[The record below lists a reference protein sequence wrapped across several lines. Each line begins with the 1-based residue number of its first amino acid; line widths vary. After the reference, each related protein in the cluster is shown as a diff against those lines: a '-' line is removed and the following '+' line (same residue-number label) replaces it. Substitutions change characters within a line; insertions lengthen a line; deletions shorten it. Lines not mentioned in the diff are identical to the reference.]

1 MENKLVIL
9 NKYET
14 IEKCINRIKEEY
26 EGTPSNL
33 EDYRRNDAIIL
44 NLQRACQAVMDIATY
59 IVSTKALGMPHTN
72 SEAFEILYQNHLI
85 NKETLKNMKS
95 MIGFRNIARGNRKTF
110 RGINRICKTDVKSIN
125 YKEGENNDKFQTR
138 NSENNS

>member
-26 EGTPSNL
+26 KGTPSNL
-33 EDYRRNDAIIL
+33 EDYRRNDAIVL

-59 IVSTKALGMPHTN
+59 IVSTKALGIPHTN

-85 NKETLKNMKS
+85 NEVTLKNMKG
-95 MIGFRNIARGNRKTF
+95 MIGFRNIAVHAYREVDNE
-110 RGINRICKTDVKSIN
+110 ILQDVIEN
-125 YKEGENNDKFQTR
+125 HLKELIEFARQMLNQ
-138 NSENNS
+138 

>member
-14 IEKCINRIKEEY
+14 IEKCINRINEEY

-33 EDYRRNDAIIL
+33 ENYRRNDAIVL

-59 IVSTKALGMPHTN
+59 VVSTKALGMPHSN
-72 SEAFEILYQNHLI
+72 SEAFEILYQNQLI
-85 NKETLKNMKS
+85 NEETLKNMKG
-95 MIGFRNIARGNRKTF
+95 MIGFRNIAVHAYREVDEE
-110 RGINRICKTDVKSIN
+110 ILQDVI
-125 YKEGENNDKFQTR
+125 ENHLKDLTEFARQMLN
-138 NSENNS
+138 E

>member
-14 IEKCINRIKEEY
+14 IEKCINRINEEY
-26 EGTPSNL
+26 EDTPSNL
-33 EDYRRNDAIIL
+33 EDYRRNDAIVL

-72 SEAFEILYQNHLI
+72 SEAFEILYQNNLI
-85 NKETLKNMKS
+85 SEEMLKRMKG
-95 MIGFRNIARGNRKTF
+95 MIGFRNIAVHAYREVDDEILRDVIENHLDDLIEFARKMLN
-110 RGINRICKTDVKSIN
+110 I
-125 YKEGENNDKFQTR
+125 
-138 NSENNS
+138 

>member
-1 MENKLVIL
+1 MENKSVIL

-14 IEKCINRIKEEY
+14 IEKCINRINEEY

-33 EDYRRNDAIIL
+33 EDYRRNDAIVL

-72 SEAFEILYQNHLI
+72 SDAFEILYQNKLI
-85 NKETLKNMKS
+85 SEEVLKNMKG
-95 MIGFRNIARGNRKTF
+95 MIGFRNIAVHAYREVDDK
-110 RGINRICKTDVKSIN
+110 ILQDVI
-125 YKEGENNDKFQTR
+125 ENHLEDLIEFARQMLNI
-138 NSENNS
+138 

>member
-14 IEKCINRIKEEY
+14 IEKCINRINEEY

-33 EDYRRNDAIIL
+33 EDYRRNDAIVL

-59 IVSTKALGMPHTN
+59 IVSTKALGMPHSN

-85 NKETLKNMKS
+85 NEETLKNMKS
-95 MIGFRNIARGNRKTF
+95 MIGFRNIAVHAYREVDDEILQEVIEKHLEDLTEFARQMLN
-110 RGINRICKTDVKSIN
+110 
-125 YKEGENNDKFQTR
+125 Q
-138 NSENNS
+138 

>member
-26 EGTPSNL
+26 EETPSNL
-33 EDYRRNDAIIL
+33 EDYRRNDAIVL

-85 NKETLKNMKS
+85 NEVTLKNMKG
-95 MIGFRNIARGNRKTF
+95 MIGFRNIAVHAYREVDNE
-110 RGINRICKTDVKSIN
+110 ILQDVIEN
-125 YKEGENNDKFQTR
+125 HLKELIEFARQMLNQ
-138 NSENNS
+138 

>member
-14 IEKCINRIKEEY
+14 IEKCINRINEEY

-33 EDYRRNDAIIL
+33 EDYRRNDAIVL

-59 IVSTKALGMPHTN
+59 IVSTKALGMPHSN

-85 NKETLKNMKS
+85 NEETLKNMKG
-95 MIGFRNIARGNRKTF
+95 MIGFRNIAVHAYREVDDE
-110 RGINRICKTDVKSIN
+110 ILQEVI
-125 YKEGENNDKFQTR
+125 ENHLEDLTEFARQMLNQ
-138 NSENNS
+138 

>member
-14 IEKCINRIKEEY
+14 IEKCINRINEEY
-26 EGTPSNL
+26 EHTPSNL
-33 EDYRRNDAIIL
+33 EDYRRNDAIVL

-72 SEAFEILYQNHLI
+72 SEAFEILYQNNLI
-85 NKETLKNMKS
+85 DEEVLKNMKG
-95 MIGFRNIARGNRKTF
+95 MIGFRNIAVHAYREVDNE
-110 RGINRICKTDVKSIN
+110 ILQDVI
-125 YKEGENNDKFQTR
+125 ENHLNDLMEFARQML
-138 NSENNS
+138 NI

>member
-14 IEKCINRIKEEY
+14 IEKCIKRINEEY
-26 EGTPSNL
+26 EDTPSNL
-33 EDYRRNDAIIL
+33 EDYRRNDAIVL

-72 SEAFEILYQNHLI
+72 SEAFEILYQNNLI
-85 NKETLKNMKS
+85 NKEVLKNMKG
-95 MIGFRNIARGNRKTF
+95 MIGFRNIAVHAYREVDNE
-110 RGINRICKTDVKSIN
+110 ILQDVI
-125 YKEGENNDKFQTR
+125 ENHLNDLIEFARQML
-138 NSENNS
+138 NI

>member
-14 IEKCINRIKEEY
+14 IEKCINRINEEY

-33 EDYRRNDAIIL
+33 ENYRRNDAIVL

-59 IVSTKALGMPHTN
+59 VVSTKALGMPHSN
-72 SEAFEILYQNHLI
+72 SEAFEILYQNQLI
-85 NKETLKNMKS
+85 NEETLKNMKG
-95 MIGFRNIARGNRKTF
+95 MIGFRNIAVHAYREVDEE
-110 RGINRICKTDVKSIN
+110 ILQDVI
-125 YKEGENNDKFQTR
+125 ENHLKDLTESARQMLN
-138 NSENNS
+138 E